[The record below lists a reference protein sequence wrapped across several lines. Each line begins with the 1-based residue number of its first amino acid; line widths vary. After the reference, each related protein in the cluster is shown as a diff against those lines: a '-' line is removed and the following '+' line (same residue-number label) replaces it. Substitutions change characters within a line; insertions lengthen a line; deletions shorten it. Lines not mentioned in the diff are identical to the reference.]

1 MGGVARNL
9 GGIWEVP
16 CFVDGIARKLFA
28 GGSLLIGLDMDSAV
42 LHLGSAPLG
51 EVNVLITWSDTRGSG
66 ALIFHISLPS
76 DTRESGA
83 TSNFAIAFYLLHL
96 SAVGHSGVGCG

>member
-1 MGGVARNL
+1 MTGVQTCAL
-9 GGIWEVP
+9 PI
-16 CFVDGIARKLFA
+16 
-28 GGSLLIGLDMDSAV
+28 LLIGLDMDSAV